1 MQSKNKIVEY
11 WRDNTHINIFPY
23 WKDAETQCWRCGY
36 KFTKDLQR
44 CHIIPRALGGSD
56 SADNLILLCR
66 NCHREAPDVNDS
78 AFMLRWL
85 EATMHCHEIRVFQEV
100 LEEVFNVIGREWL
113 SNPSPE
119 DFDED
124 KFVNNFK
131 DVYKTETSTHCGIT
145 SKSTSAYALI
155 ETLKKNN
162 VI

>member
-1 MQSKNKIVEY
+1 MEGKKRIVKY
-11 WRDNTHINIFPY
+11 WRDNTDINIFPC
-23 WKDAETQCWRCGY
+23 WEDAETLCWRCGY

-44 CHIIPRALGGSD
+44 CHIIPKALGGSD